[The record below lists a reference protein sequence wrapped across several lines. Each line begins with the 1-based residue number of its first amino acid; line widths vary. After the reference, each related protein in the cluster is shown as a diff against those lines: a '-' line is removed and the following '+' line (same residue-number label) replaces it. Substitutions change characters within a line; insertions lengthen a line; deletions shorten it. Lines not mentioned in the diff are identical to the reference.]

1 MCEALRD
8 LMKEEIQEERQE
20 AADIVAIAMIKNAMK
35 TLGLDAINA
44 MKSLGVS
51 EKDQIRY
58 AAKIKK
64 ENGAAFGPPC
74 CFCSNLFP
82 FTRSG

>member
-1 MCEALRD
+1 
-8 LMKEEIQEERQE
+8 MKEEIQEERQE

-58 AAKIKK
+58 AAK
-64 ENGAAFGPPC
+64 
-74 CFCSNLFP
+74 L
-82 FTRSG
+82 